1 MLRSPH
7 AFSLRQLQYIVAVAD
22 YGGFTRAAEQCHVS
36 QPSLSAQ
43 VAQAEEMLGVTIF
56 ERGRGGPLP
65 TEAGNLLL
73 ERMRAILLAAD
84 ELQQAAQHLVDP
96 FSGTM
101 RIGVIPTIAPYLLPD
116 LVGALHQQFPKI
128 RFIWVEERTA
138 TLATQLRDGRLD
150 AILVARLES
159 LSEFVFNDIA
169 WDPFVVAVGLQ
180 HELAKGVAPV
190 TLDELSQHSLLLL
203 DEGHCFRDQALEFCA
218 QSRPNELDFRA
229 TSLSTLAQM
238 VAGGAGITLLPTMSV
253 PNENRTGNLVIRPIA
268 GCPPGRHISLM
279 WRQSAPGV
287 IALKAIAKAMAA
299 AGTPTTRAM

>member
-43 VAQAEEMLGVTIF
+43 VAQAEEMLGVPIF
-56 ERGRGGPLP
+56 ERGRNGPSP
-65 TEAGNLLL
+65 TPAGKV
-73 ERMRAILLAAD
+73 LLARIRDVLVAAD
-84 ELQQAAQHLVDP
+84 ALHLEAQHLVDP
-96 FSGTM
+96 FTGTM
-101 RIGVIPTIAPYLLPD
+101 RIGVIPTIAPYLLPE
-116 LVGALHQQFPKI
+116 LVGELHRQFPKI

-138 TLATQLRDGRLD
+138 ALATQLREGRLD

-180 HELAKGVAPV
+180 HELAQDVAPV
-190 TLDELSQHSLLLL
+190 TLDELSRHSLLLL

-238 VAGGAGITLLPTMSV
+238 VAGGAGITLLPMMAVST
-253 PNENRTGNLVIRPIA
+253 ENRTGNLAIRPIV
-268 GCPPGRHISLM
+268 GRPPGRHISLM

-299 AGTPTTRAM
+299 AGAHAPRAM

>member
-7 AFSLRQLQYIVAVAD
+7 SFSLRQLQYILAVAD

-56 ERGRGGPLP
+56 ERGRSGPSVTP
-65 TEAGNLLL
+65 AGELLL
-73 ERMRAILLAAD
+73 ARIRDVLVAAD
-84 ELQQAAQHLVDP
+84 AVQLEAQQLVDP
-96 FSGTM
+96 FAGTM
-101 RIGVIPTIAPYLLPD
+101 RIGVIPTIAPYLLPE

-138 TLATQLRDGRLD
+138 TLASQLREGRLD
-150 AILVARLES
+150 AMLVARLES
-159 LSEFVFNDIA
+159 LSEFVFNDVA
-169 WDPFVVAVGLQ
+169 WDPFVVAVGRQ
-180 HELAKGVAPV
+180 HELAQRTTPV

-218 QSRPNELDFRA
+218 HSRPNELDFRA

-238 VAGGAGITLLPTMSV
+238 VAGGAGITLLPSMSV
-253 PNENRTGNLVIRPIA
+253 STENRTGNLVIRPIA
-268 GCPPGRHISLM
+268 GRPPGRHVSLM
-279 WRQSAPGV
+279 WRQSAPSV
-287 IALKAIAKAMAA
+287 IALKAIAKTMATA
-299 AGTPTTRAM
+299 TDLMKTQD